1 MAVLLAQVEKDEK
14 ERYDAQVAKS
24 ELRLEPSTAS
34 DVETGG
40 GSMPPTVVAAAK
52 AETPKASKDGK
63 SKRPSEGKSGPKRKR
78 ATLAEERR

>member
-24 ELRLEPSTAS
+24 ELRQEPSTAS

-40 GSMPPTVVAAAK
+40 GSMPPKAVAAAK

-63 SKRPSEGKSGPKRKR
+63 SKRPSEGKSPTRKK
-78 ATLAEERR
+78 ATLAAERR